1 MDFYLFLFKEEKEK
15 LRKKKHLDFVD
26 SLLEA
31 KVMEQIECSKFLAVL
46 HSHPL

>member
-1 MDFYLFLFKEEKEK
+1 MVFSAEWEKLREKEK

-31 KVMEQIECSKFLAVL
+31 KVMEQIECS
-46 HSHPL
+46 